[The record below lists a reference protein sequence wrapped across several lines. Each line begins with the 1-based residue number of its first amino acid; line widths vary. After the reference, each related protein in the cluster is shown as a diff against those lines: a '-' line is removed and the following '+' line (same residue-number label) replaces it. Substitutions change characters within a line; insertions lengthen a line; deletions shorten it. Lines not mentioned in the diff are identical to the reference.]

1 MILFFVILSVL
12 LALIILVI
20 FVVLNINT
28 HRKFVLVK
36 YIDNCKYPTIIGLTK
51 NGLYTNIINNPK
63 DKILIAFLS
72 GDEINGTY
80 LNPKTFQLTDKDN
93 VARIIKSDYN
103 TSFNLFAFNFNICIN
118 SPYRITSLI
127 SKITYITDF
136 NYSAL
141 FYNDLNFFA
150 ITSLSPLIINIID
163 HTNFTILKQIINLSW
178 INSYG
183 SLSIKSNP
191 ILINGIYW
199 VIGTNNNKL
208 VFILLDLINKLI
220 INSFSIDIDFDV
232 HFGLIYNKL
241 NDTFSIPIFK
251 NNKIHIFNILK
262 NSLYS

>member
-127 SKITYITDF
+127 SKII
-136 NYSAL
+136 SL
-141 FYNDLNFFA
+141 LLLRFF
-150 ITSLSPLIINIID
+150 
-163 HTNFTILKQIINLSW
+163 
-178 INSYG
+178 
-183 SLSIKSNP
+183 
-191 ILINGIYW
+191 
-199 VIGTNNNKL
+199 
-208 VFILLDLINKLI
+208 
-220 INSFSIDIDFDV
+220 
-232 HFGLIYNKL
+232 
-241 NDTFSIPIFK
+241 
-251 NNKIHIFNILK
+251 
-262 NSLYS
+262 